1 MVKVTFRC
9 NYDFL
14 DVREV
19 KVPITINLES
29 AIAEAKRFI
38 SEKAFHADMID
49 IQIINT

>member
-1 MVKVTFRC
+1 MVKITFRC
-9 NYDFL
+9 NYGFL

-29 AIAEAKRFI
+29 AITEAKQII

-49 IQIINT
+49 IQVINA